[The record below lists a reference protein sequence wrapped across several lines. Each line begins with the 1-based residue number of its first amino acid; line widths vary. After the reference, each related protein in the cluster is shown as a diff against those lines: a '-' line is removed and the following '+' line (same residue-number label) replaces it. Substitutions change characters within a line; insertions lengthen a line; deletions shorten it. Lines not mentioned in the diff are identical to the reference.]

1 MLKNAITATTPNGSI
16 ELVMGFPSYEI
27 PVYIN
32 LHFSEVTRLGPR
44 QNRSFIIFKDNE
56 SFSNPILPP
65 YGDSDELY
73 ISELTVSNKTTFS
86 LVPTNVS
93 TLPPI
98 INAMEV
104 FRVGEVKLTD
114 GTDRKDGKQWT
125 EGNEHLCI
133 LAKYSLVL
141 FLIIT
146 FSPLL
151 LSADLVQGLASLQ
164 KSFSVLKSWSGDP
177 CLPSPY
183 SWEWIQC
190 DDDPIPRVT
199 AL

>member
-1 MLKNAITATTPNGSI
+1 MLDGRYPADPYDRIWSPGAYGKGSIRISGDVVFSKQPSPYNNPPAAVLKNAITATTPNGSI
-16 ELVMGFPSYEI
+16 ELLMGFPSYDI

-32 LHFSEVTRLGPR
+32 WYFSEVARLGPR
-44 QNRSFIIFKDNE
+44 QNRSFVIFKDNE
-56 SFSNPILPP
+56 SFSDPILPP

-114 GTDRKDGKQWT
+114 GTDRKDGKQWI

-133 LAKYSLVL
+133 
-141 FLIIT
+141 
-146 FSPLL
+146 
-151 LSADLVQGLASLQ
+151 
-164 KSFSVLKSWSGDP
+164 
-177 CLPSPY
+177 
-183 SWEWIQC
+183 
-190 DDDPIPRVT
+190 
-199 AL
+199 